1 MEIALKILGWV
12 VAPICT
18 LIIGALWTKLHEY
31 KKNSKERDYEE
42 KIKHDAMFE
51 ACKFMLRELLK
62 DDYEFH
68 VEQEGWCSIEDK
80 AYIQAIYDTYHT
92 GLHGNGQGTRYYEAI
107 MALPEHKPTDKKD

>member
-1 MEIALKILGWV
+1 MGIALKILEWV

-18 LIIGALWTKLHEY
+18 LVIGALGAKIHEY

-42 KIKHDAMFE
+42 KIRHDAMFE
-51 ACKFMLRELLK
+51 ACKFMLRELIK

-68 VEQEGWCSIEDK
+68 VEKEGWCSIEDK